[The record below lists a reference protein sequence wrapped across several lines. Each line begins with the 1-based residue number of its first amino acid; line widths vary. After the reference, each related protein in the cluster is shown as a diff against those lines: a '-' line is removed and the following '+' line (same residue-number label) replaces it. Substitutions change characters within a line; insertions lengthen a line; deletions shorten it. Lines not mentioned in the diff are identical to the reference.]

1 MSLEAWVSGC
11 LTYLKSLSTEHRA
24 ELALQ
29 KLERENPVY
38 GAALRAAWLKE
49 KK

>member
-11 LTYLKSLSTEHRA
+11 LTYLKSLSTEHRV

-29 KLERENPVY
+29 KLERENPTW
-38 GAALRAAWLKE
+38 GAKLRAAWE
-49 KK
+49 KQK